1 MVHCEVRWPWILCL
15 QSGAGS
21 MHTWMFCLGDFY
33 WFQAFLGPGVGT
45 VAASAWLSAL
55 RIGIFK
61 SGPNWGPLKK
71 SNIEFPPHTP
81 IHTQK
86 FMFLKFFFKKIDS
99 LTPDSCSA
107 EVKPGIQFV
116 ASLGQP
122 STATPPSLRRPLAGS
137 LSHF

>member
-1 MVHCEVRWPWILCL
+1 
-15 QSGAGS
+15 

-71 SNIEFPPHTP
+71 SNIEFPPRTP

-86 FMFLKFFFKKIDS
+86 FMFLKFFF
-99 LTPDSCSA
+99 
-107 EVKPGIQFV
+107 F
-116 ASLGQP
+116 
-122 STATPPSLRRPLAGS
+122 
-137 LSHF
+137 